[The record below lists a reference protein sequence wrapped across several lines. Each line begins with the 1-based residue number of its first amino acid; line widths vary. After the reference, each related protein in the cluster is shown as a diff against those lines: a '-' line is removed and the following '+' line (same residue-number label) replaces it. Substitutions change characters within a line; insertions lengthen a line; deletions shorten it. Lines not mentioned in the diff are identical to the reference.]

1 MMGFIEGDDGR
12 ENVEMKVRHKVYFYR
27 KEGKLGWAICW
38 KCGDF
43 FIACCKNDTD
53 FLRLLRIY
61 LTQWGGA

>member
-43 FIACCKNDTD
+43 LSLVVKMI
-53 FLRLLRIY
+53 RIF
-61 LTQWGGA
+61 